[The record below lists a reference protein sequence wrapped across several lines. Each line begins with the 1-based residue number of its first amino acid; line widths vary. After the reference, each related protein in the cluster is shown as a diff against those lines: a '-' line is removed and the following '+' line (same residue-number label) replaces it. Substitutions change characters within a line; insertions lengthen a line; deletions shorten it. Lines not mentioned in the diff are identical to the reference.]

1 MLMMLPNIM
10 QIRLNLSRLWD
21 KSTEVAQRGNQN
33 VKYDQKKESTSC
45 Y

>member
-21 KSTEVAQRGNQN
+21 KSTTVVQRGHQN
-33 VKYDQKKESTSC
+33 VKYDQKEESTSS